1 MRETSIV
8 GKDARLKVLSE
19 SPTVLET
26 PHALL
31 AEHAVTPAS
40 DIFVRNVQRLPAGVT
55 AELLPL
61 KGWTFE
67 LAGLIDRP
75 VPIVGEELL
84 SMEQVECEMVLQ
96 CSGNGRTR
104 FSEMFPVSGV
114 AWGHGGVA
122 NVHFTGVPLSALLEK
137 HGVNISREATFVT
150 AEGKDLRQQG
160 AVQEFEHTLPLAD
173 CLARSIL
180 ALKLNGEPLPV
191 IHGGPVRFV
200 TPGYYGAMQIKWLQR
215 LRFENVESTNYYHAV
230 EYRIPKT
237 RVRHGQQFSFTLE
250 NSVPTW
256 KLRISSLI
264 LDPEPNGV
272 LAAGD
277 HTFRGVAFNDG
288 DAPIESVLVSF
299 DGGKSWRTAAL
310 EPSRSQYA
318 WCRWTIQESLA
329 PGTYEVWSRA
339 IDALGRAQPLDASIY
354 WNPNGYQWNGVCRL
368 EVHVISRPARLRPPR
383 RPRERRLSDR
393 LEPTS

>member
-1 MRETSIV
+1 MTESTLRATSV
-8 GKDARLKVLSE
+8 EGKDARLEVLSE

-31 AEHAVTPAS
+31 VEHAVTPAS
-40 DIFVRNVQRLPAGVT
+40 KLFVRNVQRLPASVT

-61 KGWTFE
+61 QDWTFE

-75 VPIVGEELL
+75 VPIAGEELL
-84 SMEQVECEMVLQ
+84 GMDQVEYEMVLQ

-114 AWGHGGVA
+114 AWGYGGVA
-122 NVHFTGVPLSALLEK
+122 NVRLAGVPLSALLQK
-137 HGVNISREATFVT
+137 HDVKISRQAMFVT
-150 AEGKDLRQQG
+150 AEGKNRWQRLE
-160 AVQEFEHTLPLAD
+160 VQEFQHSLPLAD
-173 CLARSIL
+173 CLERSIL
-180 ALKLNGEPLPV
+180 ALKLNGESLPA

-215 LRFENVESTNYYHAV
+215 VRFESAESANFYHAV
-230 EYRIPKT
+230 EYRVPKG
-237 RVRHGQQFSFTLE
+237 RVRHGEAFSFTLE

-264 LDPEPNGV
+264 LDPEPRAV
-272 LAAGD
+272 LAAGN

-288 DAPIESVLVSF
+288 EAPIESVLVSF
-299 DGGKSWRTAAL
+299 DRGNSWRSAIL
-310 EPSRSQYA
+310 QPSRSQYA

-329 PGTYEVWSRA
+329 PGTHEVWSRA

-354 WNPNGYQWNGVCRL
+354 WNPNGYQWNGVFRL
-368 EVHVISRPARLRPPR
+368 EVRAI
-383 RPRERRLSDR
+383 
-393 LEPTS
+393 

>member
-1 MRETSIV
+1 MAESTLRATSIE
-8 GKDARLKVLSE
+8 GKDARLEVLSE
-19 SPTVLET
+19 NPAVLET

-40 DIFVRNVQRLPAGVT
+40 DLFVRNVQRLPAGVT
-55 AELLPL
+55 AELPSL

-67 LAGLIDRP
+67 LAGLIDRA
-75 VPIVGEELL
+75 VLIAGEELL
-84 SMEQVECEMVLQ
+84 GMDQVEYEMVLQ

-104 FSEMFPVSGV
+104 FSEMFPISGV

-122 NVHFTGVPLSALLEK
+122 NVRFAGVPLSALLEK
-137 HGVNISREATFVT
+137 HDVKISREAKFVT
-150 AEGKDLRQQG
+150 AEGKDLRQQHE
-160 AVQEFEHTLPLAD
+160 VQEFEHSLPLAD
-173 CLARSIL
+173 CLESSIL
-180 ALKLNGEPLPV
+180 ALKLNGELLPT

-215 LRFENVESTNYYHAV
+215 LRFESTESTNFYHAV
-230 EYRIPKT
+230 EYRVPKA
-237 RVRHGQQFSFTLE
+237 RVRYGENFGFTLE

-264 LDPEPNGV
+264 LDPESSVV
-272 LAAGD
+272 LTAGD

-288 DAPIESVLVSF
+288 DAPIESVLMSF
-299 DGGKSWRTAAL
+299 DRGKSWRSATL
-310 EPSRSQYA
+310 QPSRSPYA
-318 WCRWTIQESLA
+318 WCRWTIQKSLA
-329 PGTYEVWSRA
+329 PGTHEVWSRA

-368 EVHVISRPARLRPPR
+368 EVHVI
-383 RPRERRLSDR
+383 
-393 LEPTS
+393 